1 MSTEVPDGATQ
12 RHSRMMELL
21 TFINLA
27 EPHGATV
34 TNIQSHMLKVFGLK
48 FRTTGEMVREL
59 ALAGA
64 LKADGHGFYHLT
76 EKQQIAFKTMVIQ
89 EEKEKLLDPLLR
101 RINAIQD
108 RKARE
113 QALKLYGKLVE
124 TLPESSEDHR

>member
-76 EKQQIAFKTMVIQ
+76 EKQQIAFK
-89 EEKEKLLDPLLR
+89 KW
-101 RINAIQD
+101 
-108 RKARE
+108 
-113 QALKLYGKLVE
+113 
-124 TLPESSEDHR
+124 